1 MRTRFPTIAFV
12 LTAAMLLAACAERG
26 QSGEAPPSDSPVTS
40 TPVPSGP
47 IPEPTPL
54 LVEPRPGLVDPRP
67 HAWQSVDVENDRTL
81 LVQFYGGVEE
91 CYGLDHVDVKYGT
104 DQITVTLFE
113 GRIPT
118 AEVCI
123 DIAQLKAVRVRLRE
137 PVGGRKIVDG
147 AA

>member
-67 HAWQSVDVENDRTL
+67 HTWQSVDVENDRTL

-91 CYGLDHVDVKYGT
+91 CYGLDHVDVEYGT

-113 GRIPT
+113 GRVPT

-123 DIAQLKAVRVRLRE
+123 DIAQLKAVRIHLRE
-137 PVGGRKIVDG
+137 PVDGRTIVDG

>member
-1 MRTRFPTIAFV
+1 M

-26 QSGEAPPSDSPVTS
+26 QSGAAPPADSHVTS
-40 TPVPSGP
+40 SPVPSGP

-54 LVEPRPGLVDPRP
+54 LVKPRPGLVDPRP

-104 DQITVTLFE
+104 DEITVTLYE
-113 GRIPT
+113 GRVPT
-118 AEVCI
+118 AEACI
-123 DIAQLKAVRVRLRE
+123 DIAMLKAVRISLRE
-137 PVGGRKIVDG
+137 PLAGRKIVDG